1 MPGASAGN
9 ARAARVLARILPF
22 PIPAHGIA
30 GRGQRPVSG
39 IVTPDE
45 AEVRWALVTSA
56 RARLAAGYYDR
67 PNVRWRIADAV
78 LREIQPS

>member
-1 MPGASAGN
+1 MPGAPAGN
-9 ARAARVLARILPF
+9 ARAAGHAPARILPF
-22 PIPAHGIA
+22 PILAIA
-30 GRGQRPVSG
+30 GRGRRPVSG
-39 IVTPDE
+39 IAAPDDPG
-45 AEVRWALVTSA
+45 VRWALVTSA